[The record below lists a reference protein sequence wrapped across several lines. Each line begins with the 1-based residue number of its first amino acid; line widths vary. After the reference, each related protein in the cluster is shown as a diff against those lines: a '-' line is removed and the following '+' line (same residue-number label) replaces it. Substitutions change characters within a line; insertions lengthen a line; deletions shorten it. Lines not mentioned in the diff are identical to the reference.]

1 MMVPYYDVANI
12 WYIRWCLA
20 ADGLPGSCLL
30 ALSIWH
36 RILIPT
42 TG

>member
-30 ALSIWH
+30 AS
-36 RILIPT
+36 PFGT
-42 TG
+42 EY